1 MWSKV
6 KEHLRSAK
14 ARTDTALIDAMAD
27 GLRSVTA
34 ADMRGY
40 FEHCGYPVH

>member
-6 KEHLRSAK
+6 KQHLRSAK
-14 ARTDTALIDAMAD
+14 ARTDEALIDAMAT

-40 FEHCGYPVH
+40 FEKCGYVIH